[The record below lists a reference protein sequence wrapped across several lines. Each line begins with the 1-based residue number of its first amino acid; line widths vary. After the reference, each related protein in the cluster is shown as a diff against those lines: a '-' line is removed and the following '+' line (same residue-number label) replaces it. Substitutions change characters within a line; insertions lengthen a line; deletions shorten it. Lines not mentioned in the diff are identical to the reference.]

1 LAKRGEKSED
11 QDKATSWKHMSIF
24 ELIRNRFASFWRN
37 ELAYKKRKRMGELD
51 ANGSEYDP
59 LKKIILKHFI
69 LYMMILLF
77 MISMAGS
84 SAVSSRSPIVAN

>member
-11 QDKATSWKHMSIF
+11 QVKTASWKHMSIF

-37 ELAYKKRKRMGELD
+37 ELTYKKRKRMGELD

-59 LKKIILKHFI
+59 
-69 LYMMILLF
+69 
-77 MISMAGS
+77 
-84 SAVSSRSPIVAN
+84 